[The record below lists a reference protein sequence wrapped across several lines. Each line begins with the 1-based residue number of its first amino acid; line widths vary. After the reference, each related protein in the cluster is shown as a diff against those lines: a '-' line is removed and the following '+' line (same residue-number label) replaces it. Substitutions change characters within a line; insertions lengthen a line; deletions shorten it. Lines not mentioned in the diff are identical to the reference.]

1 MEESNLSHIVTIKTE
16 IRDATAIQAACQ
28 RLGIALPI
36 QGKAKLFS
44 GEVEGWTVQLPGWQ
58 YLIVCDTTAGTV
70 HYDNFQGRWGDQKH
84 LNKFLQMYA
93 VEKAK
98 IEARKKGHTVA
109 EQQLPDGSI
118 KLSVQIA
125 GGAAS

>member
-1 MEESNLSHIVTIKTE
+1 LSHIVTVKTE
-16 IRDATAIQAACQ
+16 VRDAAAIQAACL
-28 RLGIALPI
+28 RLGLALPI
-36 QGKAKLFS
+36 QGKAELFS
-44 GEVEGWTVQLPGWQ
+44 GEVEGWAIQLPGWH
-58 YLIVCDTTAGTV
+58 YPVVADTATGKL
-70 HYDNFQGRWGDQKH
+70 HFDNFQGRWGNEKH

-125 GGAAS
+125 GGAAW